1 MTQPILAL
9 FNLGGGEIVLICA
22 LMLAIVFVVSVIVGL
37 LVLMVALTR
46 KASRQNHTPAQR
58 ATIPA
63 AVLL

>member
-37 LVLMVALTR
+37 LVLMVVLTR
-46 KASRQNHTPAQR
+46 KASRQNNTPA
-58 ATIPA
+58 PA
-63 AVLL
+63 SPGEHH